1 MLGLSRKDSMH
12 ILGLPPPLH
21 VLGGQITSVCLSDLS
36 VATPL
41 LASYDDT
48 STAPAYPRRFLEHTK
63 PIILAPLP
71 LDRFEL
77 AGITAVA
84 S

>member
-12 ILGLPPPLH
+12 ILGLPLPLY
-21 VLGGQITSVCLSDLS
+21 VFGGQLTSVCLCDLS

-41 LASYDDT
+41 LASNDDT
-48 STAPAYPRRFLEHTK
+48 SMAPAYLPRFLEHTK

-71 LDRFEL
+71 FDLLEL
-77 AGITAVA
+77 AWITAVA

>member
-1 MLGLSRKDSMH
+1 MH
-12 ILGLPPPLH
+12 ILGLPLPLH
-21 VLGGQITSVCLSDLS
+21 VFGGQLTSVCLSDLS

-41 LASYDDT
+41 LAGNDDT
-48 STAPAYPRRFLEHTK
+48 SMAPAYPPRFLEHTK

-71 LDRFEL
+71 FDRFEL
-77 AGITAVA
+77 AWITAVA